1 MRFARRMA
9 RRKLNREIA
18 DAKRVASVAAEAFTA
33 ADEVSPLLDEA
44 RDLIAVAEEHGD
56 DAEAERLRTLL
67 AHAEAHLAGHY
78 DHISRF
84 ADRIAGGE
92 A

>member
-1 MRFARRMA
+1 MKFARKMA

-18 DAKRVASVAAEAFTA
+18 EVERVSSVAAEAFTA
-33 ADEVSPLLDEA
+33 ADEVSPWLDEA

-56 DAEAERLRTLL
+56 NDEAERLRTLL
-67 AHAEAHLAGHY
+67 AHAEITLAGHY

-84 ADRIAGGE
+84 ADRMGGGE